1 MVHGISITLKPRHSV
16 EAKKPRH
23 FVEAKRLKSHFIL
36 ISLIKDKYLLYNIN
50 EMTNISYT
58 ILMMIE
64 IW

>member
-1 MVHGISITLKPRHSV
+1 MVHGISITLKPRY
-16 EAKKPRH
+16 
-23 FVEAKRLKSHFIL
+23 FVEAKRLKNHFIL